1 MKPNDFLICL
11 DAGHGG
17 IKAGTGAEKYVTY
30 PSKCYQHRVGKFHSY
45 GWFFEGV
52 FNRSLANYLEQY
64 LLDYGFQVKK
74 IYEPINDTSLNK
86 RCQLASSYASVAK
99 HSILVS
105 IHGNAAAT
113 TTARGWEIFTSPGD
127 TKSDQLATAIGEEVI
142 KATPGWVHRRDYID
156 GDLDKEARFQM
167 LTGISMPAVLTEN
180 GFFTNYADSC
190 LMIDLTWQQSIAKA
204 HAKGILEYAVKEGV
218 QWE

>member
-1 MKPNDFLICL
+1 MKPNEFLICL

-17 IKAGTGAEKYVTY
+17 MKNGTGPDKYVTY

-74 IYEPINDTSLNK
+74 IYDPINDTSLNK
-86 RCQLASSYASVAK
+86 RCQLANSYASLAK

-113 TTARGWEIFTSPGD
+113 TTARGWEIFTTPGE
-127 TKSDQLATAIGEEVI
+127 TKADILATCIGEQV
-142 KATPGWVHRRDYID
+142 KSATPGWVHRMDRTD
-156 GDLDKEARFQM
+156 GDLDREANFQIIKN
-167 LTGISMPAVLTEN
+167 TNMPAVLSEN
-180 GFFTNYADSC
+180 GFFTNYQDAL
-190 LMIDLTWQQSIAKA
+190 LMIDKEWQETIAKA
-204 HAKGILEYAVKEGV
+204 HAKGILEYAIVNGV
-218 QWE
+218 EW